1 MAKALNHE
9 LGKKRL
15 PPRILE
21 EWKKLTGSKEFIQA
35 HKDSYEKRPEKMKL
49 QWEEWEK
56 KKVEELE
63 KEFNLQ

>member
-1 MAKALNHE
+1 MN
-9 LGKKRL
+9 
-15 PPRILE
+15 
-21 EWKKLTGSKEFIQA
+21 GSKKFIQTQ
-35 HKDSYEKRPEKMKL
+35 KDSYEKPPKKMKL